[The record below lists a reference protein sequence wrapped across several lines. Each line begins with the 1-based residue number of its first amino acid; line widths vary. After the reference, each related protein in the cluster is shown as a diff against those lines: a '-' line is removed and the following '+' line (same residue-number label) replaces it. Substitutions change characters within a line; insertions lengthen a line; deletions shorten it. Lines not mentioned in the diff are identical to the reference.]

1 MQINI
6 KDKYNAVIVL
16 QILYLSFLTVYQSI
30 ALSQAIG
37 SYNAYGILCQSI
49 CLMGTNPIS

>member
-37 SYNAYGILCQSI
+37 SYNAYGILCRSI